1 MSLKIYILADFLEIF
16 FPARNFCRPV
26 DLPEVKKNHIF
37 GLFSHSIQKE
47 ANFDEK
53 QKKFVFLK
61 I

>member
-1 MSLKIYILADFLEIF
+1 MSLKIYILANFWEIF
-16 FPARNFCRPV
+16 FSGQKFLPDGRPSWSQ
-26 DLPEVKKNHIF
+26 KNHIF